1 MTMNN
6 NIQHKRAFLTW
17 LAIYPVITILFWLF
31 GDLLIKI
38 PLVIRTLILTLAL
51 VPLLSYIILPF
62 YHKVFTKWLNGK

>member
-62 YHKVFTKWLNGK
+62 YYKVFNKWLSGK

>member
-1 MTMNN
+1 MNN

-38 PLVIRTLILTLAL
+38 PLVIRTLILTLGL

-62 YHKVFTKWLNGK
+62 YYKVFNKWLNEK